1 MPYRSPLLDVPG
13 SIPPPDAAPGALPEA
28 GVPWHWGDP
37 FAEQRTASRGAV
49 VIDRSHRELLA
60 VTGEERLSWL
70 HLVISQHVTEL
81 AEGSGTEALVLDSQG
96 RVDTHMV
103 LAHLD
108 GTVWLDTDPDPT
120 ATSALPKGGDQTL
133 REYLEA
139 MKFWSKVDI
148 RDATGELALLT
159 VLGPNAERV
168 LSAVGVDVGPEPYAV
183 AALPGGPG
191 FVRRMPWPGRFS
203 FDVAVPRAE
212 LAGWWH
218 RLTDAGAR
226 AAGSWTFDALRV
238 ESLRPRLGVDTDD
251 RTIPHEVGWVGSA
264 AHVAKGCY
272 RGQETVS
279 KVHNVGRPP
288 RNLLLLHL
296 DGSPDVTPETGDPVL
311 LDGRTVGRVGTVI
324 QHHELGPIALAL
336 VKRSTPVGAEL
347 LTGAEDNLVQAAID
361 PDSVPSEAPAPGR
374 AAAARLRG

>member
-1 MPYRSPLLDVPG
+1 M
-13 SIPPPDAAPGALPEA
+13 
-28 GVPWHWGDP
+28 PWHWGDP
-37 FAEQRTASRGAV
+37 FAEQRTASRGVV
-49 VIDRSHRELLA
+49 VIDRSHREVLA

-81 AEGSGTEALVLDSQG
+81 AEGTGTEALVLDSQG
-96 RVDTHMV
+96 RVETHMV

-108 GTVWLDTDPDPT
+108 GTVYLDTDPDPSV
-120 ATSALPKGGDQTL
+120 TSALPKGGPQTL

-148 RDATGELALLT
+148 RDATAELALLT
-159 VLGPNAERV
+159 VLGPDAERV
-168 LSAVGVDVGPEPYAV
+168 LSAAGVEVGPEPYAV
-183 AALPGGPG
+183 AALPGGG
-191 FVRRMPWPGRFS
+191 FARRMPWPGRYS
-203 FDVAVPRAE
+203 VDLAVPRAS
-212 LAGWWH
+212 LVDWWK

-226 AAGSWTFDALRV
+226 AAGSWVFDALRV
-238 ESLRPRLGVDTDD
+238 ESLRPRLGVDTDE

-296 DGSPDVTPETGDPVL
+296 DGSPEITPETGDPVL
-311 LDGRTVGRVGTVI
+311 LDGRTVGRIGTVI

-336 VKRSTPVGAEL
+336 VKRSTPVDAEL
-347 LTGAEDNLVQAAID
+347 LAGSEDNLVQAAID
-361 PDSVPSEAPAPGR
+361 PDSVPSEQPAPGR
-374 AAAARLRG
+374 AAAAQLRG